1 MGALETV
8 LATYIPLLEALDAG
22 DLEAAAF
29 FLDVAAEAE
38 RAAPEVLVAAREVL
52 PSGTGARCS
61 IPSLITGSIM
71 YNNDNYNNNNNNDN
85 NDNNRALLSL

>member
-38 RAAPEVLVAAREVL
+38 RAAPEVLAAARELL
-52 PSGTGARCS
+52 P
-61 IPSLITGSIM
+61 PDL
-71 YNNDNYNNNNNNDN
+71 
-85 NDNNRALLSL
+85 ALELELRQTELKLAAVQATLRGLEA

>member
-38 RAAPEVLVAAREVL
+38 RAAPEVLVAARELL
-52 PSGTGARCS
+52 PTD
-61 IPSLITGSIM
+61 L
-71 YNNDNYNNNNNNDN
+71 
-85 NDNNRALLSL
+85 ALELELRQTELKLAAVQAAIRKLEEGYER

>member
-38 RAAPEVLVAAREVL
+38 QAAPEVLVVARELL
-52 PSGTGARCS
+52 PSD
-61 IPSLITGSIM
+61 L
-71 YNNDNYNNNNNNDN
+71 
-85 NDNNRALLSL
+85 ALELELRQTELKLAAVQAALRGLEEA

>member
-38 RAAPEVLVAAREVL
+38 QAAPEVLVVARELL
-52 PSGTGARCS
+52 PSD
-61 IPSLITGSIM
+61 L
-71 YNNDNYNNNNNNDN
+71 
-85 NDNNRALLSL
+85 ALELEGRRVELKLAAVQAALRGLEEV

>member
-8 LATYIPLLEALDAG
+8 LATYIPLLESLDAG

-38 RAAPEVLVAAREVL
+38 RAAPEVLVAARELL
-52 PSGTGARCS
+52 P
-61 IPSLITGSIM
+61 PDL
-71 YNNDNYNNNNNNDN
+71 
-85 NDNNRALLSL
+85 ALELELRRTEIKLAAVQAALRGLEEA